1 VLGDVGPAAERLGLI
16 RGRRCHWVS
25 VARLGGMG
33 AERDREELARLVEQL
48 PDEEVSVALAELR
61 RRLTSVR
68 PWPPAW
74 FGIEPGD
81 GSRVGAASED
91 ILAEGFGR

>member
-1 VLGDVGPAAERLGLI
+1 
-16 RGRRCHWVS
+16 

-48 PDEEVSVALAELR
+48 PDEEVPVALAELR
-61 RRLTSVR
+61 SRLTSVR
-68 PWPPAW
+68 AWPPAW

-81 GSRVGAASED
+81 GSRVGANSED

>member
-1 VLGDVGPAAERLGLI
+1 M
-16 RGRRCHWVS
+16 
-25 VARLGGMG
+25 ARLGPMG
-33 AERDREELARLVEQL
+33 AERDREELVRLVEQL
-48 PDEEVSVALAELR
+48 PDEEVPVALAELR
-61 RRLTSVR
+61 GRLRSVR

-81 GSRVGAASED
+81 GNRVGANSED

>member
-1 VLGDVGPAAERLGLI
+1 M
-16 RGRRCHWVS
+16 S
-25 VARLGGMG
+25 
-33 AERDREELARLVEQL
+33 AERDREELSRLVQQL
-48 PDEEVSVALAELR
+48 PDEEIPAALSELR
-61 RRLTSVR
+61 RRLQTVR

-81 GSRVGAASED
+81 GSRVGADHDE